1 MKDEVPQQ
9 MLDYTESMRKKILE
23 YGFNVATLA
32 FCKLF
37 PYEVIQTDQIQVA
50 YETVEHYINP
60 VYTIRYKEKIL
71 CRRYQEDI
79 FGLKF
84 RFESPIFETEKQ

>member
-1 MKDEVPQQ
+1 
-9 MLDYTESMRKKILE
+9 MLDYSESIREKIVE

-37 PYEVIQTDQIQVA
+37 QKDQIQVA
-50 YETVEHYINP
+50 YETVEHYTSP
-60 VYTIRYKEKIL
+60 VYTIRYKGKIL
-71 CRRYQEDI
+71 CRRYHEDI
-79 FGLKF
+79 WGLRY